1 MFFLCDF
8 FFFPSVCKIFLQAG
22 VDKITVRKV
31 VEKDTAVV
39 PWRIAIFPC
48 TSKVTACKVIY
59 VKREND
65 LPLTFYCLRKQIVFS
80 VVLQRIC
87 VILLNDF

>member
-1 MFFLCDF
+1 MMLKYLGKEWDMLVGTKLLSAEKCSFSVI
-8 FFFPSVCKIFLQAG
+8 FFPSVCKIFLQAG

-48 TSKVTACKVIY
+48 TSKVTACQVIY
-59 VKREND
+59 VKRE
-65 LPLTFYCLRKQIVFS
+65 RM
-80 VVLQRIC
+80 IC
-87 VILLNDF
+87 H